1 MLSRPTGHFSSLP
14 IFSPFVDPD
23 LLAGYPSAYRPGA
36 RHRRCRS
43 KIITSLLLP
52 SPTRRKPGSHIAV
65 GNPLNSLPLFLS
77 FSALF
82 VRPARSCSL
91 RRAFIHVRLLP
102 RSSLLLRL
110 PPVPLCGFLST
121 GWHTTCRARAEPS
134 FVPIR
139 WKSLACRKSL
149 RADFTTPNV
158 ATDTDALVVTFNIS
172 ISIYYVGYIFFLHFS
187 LE

>member
-1 MLSRPTGHFSSLP
+1 M
-14 IFSPFVDPD
+14 
-23 LLAGYPSAYRPGA
+23 PGTA
-36 RHRRCRS
+36 VVVQR
-43 KIITSLLLP
+43 SLLR
-52 SPTRRKPGSHIAV
+52 SCCHRRRKPGSHIAV
-65 GNPLNSLPLFLS
+65 GNPLNSHPLFLS

-110 PPVPLCGFLST
+110 PPAPLCGFLST